1 MTQHFPTKRL
11 EMTLSDRLDQEEGW
25 VYMTGMQALVR
36 LPIQQ
41 ARRDKAAGLN
51 TGGYISG
58 YRGSPVGRYD
68 VDLWQADKIL
78 KEHNV
83 VFQPGLNEDMAAT
96 AAWGTQLVGHFPGAK
111 VDGVFS
117 IWYGK
122 APGMD
127 RSMDPLR
134 HANLAGTNPKGGSL
148 LLVGDDH
155 GAKSSTLACYSD
167 LNFAST
173 GIPLLAPCNAQ
184 DVLDFGLHGIAMSR
198 STGTIVGMKLVTDV
212 VEGGGS
218 VQVGINT
225 PAITPLQ
232 PRADISIQAYRAILE
247 QEKVLWDIKIDRALE
262 YARLNGLNTISGAS
276 KARVGIVAAGKAWQD
291 LRQALATLGH
301 DGDGIGDAPIRL
313 FKPGMIWPLDPK
325 AVLEFADGLDTIL
338 VIEEKRGLLE
348 DQIRATLYGSEF
360 SPRIVGK
367 TFSSTTGEVAFPNY
381 GEITPNLVARVIARV
396 VNETNPSY
404 ALPVPNEPG
413 SAPRLGGGVARPPSF
428 CAGCPH
434 GRSTQ
439 VLDGSRALAG
449 IGCHTMA
456 AFRDPSTTNSISHMG
471 GEGGMWLG
479 QFPFTDEAHVFAN
492 MGDGTYNHSGYMA
505 IRAAIAAGAPMT
517 YKLLHNGFVSMTGG
531 QPHDSEISPQMMVK
545 QLKAE
550 GVNRIAVVSDEPEKF
565 TGLDREAGVTVHHR
579 TEKEAVERELRGIP
593 EVTILIYDQPCATER
608 RRLRKRGKWAD
619 PDKRVFINSEVCE
632 GCGDCS
638 TVSQCMAIEPLET
651 KLGRKRVINQ
661 SSCNKDFSCVEGFCP
676 SFVTVSGAKPR
687 KVKPSAK
694 SFETDHLTAPTIDVV
709 DGSWSI
715 LVSGIGGAG
724 VVTVGQ
730 TLAVAAH
737 ADGYF
742 SSNLD
747 ITGLAQKYGAVHSHI
762 KIASDPSQMRA
773 TRIADEEAD
782 ALIGCDLV
790 VAAGDDALSKL
801 RDASA
806 VAVTDTTVVPTGE
819 FSSNPDW
826 SLNGAEQLE
835 RLTRTLNDRAVGMD
849 AQSLAE
855 KVMGDRVFANML
867 LVGASWQ
874 QGGIPLSYEALM
886 HAITLNGVAIDK
898 NKKAFE
904 LGRLA
909 IAEPQTVA
917 ALMGDNPPILLDAH
931 RVETLEEIVAER
943 KRRLMEYGGAS
954 LVKRFDDMLA
964 RTQAAGLS
972 IEAQK
977 ATAKGAYK
985 LLAVKDEWEVARLYA
1000 RPSFLKELEE
1010 AFEGDLKLSFHVGAW
1025 PFAKTDKETGK
1036 IRKGQV
1042 GPWLLQVF
1050 RLMNKFRWMRGTV
1063 LDPFRNNAEA
1073 RLNRKALAD
1082 YEADL
1087 AFAEQHADDSAAHEG
1102 LTELLNQPEFIRG
1115 YGHVREVQIA
1125 RVNKRREELK
1135 ARIVDKNA
1143 PVAVNDRTNV
1153 G

>member
-1 MTQHFPTKRL
+1 MTYAFPEKRL
-11 EMTLSDRLDQEEGW
+11 EMTLADRLEQPEGW

-41 ARRDKAAGLN
+41 ARRDAAAGLN

-68 VDLWQADKIL
+68 VELWQAEETL
-78 KEHNV
+78 KAHNI
-83 VFQPGLNEDMAAT
+83 VFQAGLNEDMAAT
-96 AAWGTQLVGHFPGAK
+96 AAWGSQLVGHFPGAR
-111 VDGVFS
+111 VEGVFS

-173 GIPLLAPCNAQ
+173 GIPLLAPATAQ

-198 STGTIVGMKLVTDV
+198 FTGTIVGMKLVTDV

-218 VQVGINT
+218 VEVGLNSPEIT
-225 PAITPLQ
+225 VPEAPEDVAIQ
-232 PRADISIQAYRAILE
+232 PFRAILE
-247 QEKVLWDIKIDRALE
+247 QEKLLWDVKIKRCLS
-262 YARLNGLNTISGAS
+262 YARANGLNQISGDT
-276 KARVGIVAAGKAWQD
+276 KAKVGILAAGKTWQD
-291 LRQALATLGH
+291 LRQALDGLGF
-301 DGDGIGDAPIRL
+301 DGDHIGDAPVRL
-313 FKPGMIWPLDPK
+313 MKAGMVWPLDPEAIK
-325 AVLEFADGLDTIL
+325 TFAKGLDTI
-338 VIEEKRGLLE
+338 VVVEEKRGLLE
-348 DQIRATLYGSEF
+348 DQLRATLYGSDLN
-360 SPRIVGK
+360 PRIVGK
-367 TFSSTTGEVAFPNY
+367 TFSGETGEVAFPNY
-381 GEITPNLVARVIARV
+381 GEISPNLVARVIARV

-404 ALPVPNEPG
+404 GLAVPNQPG
-413 SAPRLGGGVARPPSF
+413 AAPRLGGGVARPPSF

-439 VLDGSRALAG
+439 VVEGSRALAG

-456 AFRDPSTTNSISHMG
+456 AFRDPATTNSISHMG

-531 QPHDSEISPQMMVK
+531 QPHDSEVSPQMMVQ
-545 QLKAE
+545 QLRAE
-550 GVNRIAVVSDEPEKF
+550 GVNRIALVSDEPEKYS
-565 TGLDREAGVTVHHR
+565 DMNRPAGVTVHHR
-579 TEKEAVERELRGIP
+579 TALAEVERELRQID
-593 EVTILIYDQPCATER
+593 EVTVLIYDQPCATER
-608 RRLRKRGKWAD
+608 RRLRKRGKWQD
-619 PDKRVFINSEVCE
+619 PDKRVFINSAVCE

-651 KLGRKRVINQ
+651 DLGRKRVINQ
-661 SSCNKDFSCVEGFCP
+661 TSCNKDFSCVEGFCP

-687 KVKPSAK
+687 RVKAAAAQ
-694 SFETDHLTAPTIDVV
+694 FDTDHLPKPQIAAV
-709 DGSWSI
+709 DSSWSI

-742 SSNLD
+742 ASNLD

-762 KIASDPSQMRA
+762 KIAAAPEKMRA
-773 TRIADEEAD
+773 TRIADDEAD

-790 VAAGDDALSKL
+790 VAAGDEALGKVKDAE
-801 RDASA
+801 A
-806 VAVTDTTVVPTGE
+806 VCVTDTTVVPTGE
-819 FSSNPDW
+819 FASNPDW

-835 RLTRTLNDRAVGMD
+835 RLTRTLGDRAMGMD
-849 AQSLAE
+849 AQGLAE
-855 KVMGDRVFANML
+855 KLMGDRVFANML

-874 QGGIPLSYEALM
+874 QGGLPLSYEALM
-886 HAITLNGVAIDK
+886 HAITLNGVAIEK
-898 NKKAFE
+898 NKQAFE

-909 IAEPQTVA
+909 YAEPETVSR
-917 ALMGDNPPILLDAH
+917 LMQPTPPVLLDAH
-931 RVETLEEIVAER
+931 RPQTAAEVIADRLE
-943 KRRLMEYGGAS
+943 RLLAYGGAS
-954 LVKRFDDMLA
+954 YVARYRAMVEQPGFDA
-964 RTQAAGLS
+964 LS
-972 IEAQK
+972 PEAQL
-977 ATAKGAYK
+977 ALAKGAYK

-1000 RPSFLKELEE
+1000 RPEFLTELEA
-1010 AFEGDLKLSFHVGAW
+1010 AFEGDLKLQFHIGAW
-1025 PFAKTDKETGK
+1025 PFAKRDKTTGK
-1036 IRKGQV
+1036 LGKAAL
-1042 GPWLLQVF
+1042 GPWLLPAL
-1050 RLMNKFRWMRGTV
+1050 RLMSRMRGLRGSW
-1063 LDPFRNNAEA
+1063 LDPFRYGQEA
-1073 RLNRKALAD
+1073 QLHREALAI
-1082 YEADL
+1082 YEADVSFALTQAAAGADPQVL
-1087 AFAEQHADDSAAHEG
+1087 A
-1102 LTELLNQPEFIRG
+1102 ELLNLPEQIRG
-1115 YGHVREVQIA
+1115 YGHVRERHLEKVQA
-1125 RVNKRREELK
+1125 RRAELR
-1135 ARIVDKNA
+1135 AA
-1143 PVAVNDRTNV
+1143 LTQPETVAAE
-1153 G
+1153 